1 MTSTNNSINT
11 NSQEGEEEQEQIS
24 EYSTQPESSMTSDTA
39 PQSINSETVTEEP
52 SETQTSDTA
61 PQSINSETVTEEPSE
76 TQISE
81 TASATTVTEEPYET
95 QTSETAPQSINSEI
109 VTEEPSET
117 QSYETASA
125 TTVTEEL
132 SETQTSE
139 TAPQSINSETVTE
152 EPNETQSYETTTATT
167 VTEEPSETQTSETAP
182 QSINSETV
190 TEEPTET
197 QTSVT
202 EEPSETQSYE
212 TASATIPTEEQIT
225 PEELNE
231 LDKLERSLRSKILNK
246 RQPCKIIREPVSELY
261 IERVQQKS
269 PLIDNEKE
277 ISDILIKNETKHTAL
292 YFQLQIE
299 SNPLTIGTLPDCDT
313 TTEPVTITQTELIET
328 KYKKNTTKSLLEFLQ
343 SQINVEEQ
351 KNKFIQLLVHTHLQL
366 LHSITILQTIDPEI
380 IHFNITRETLQY
392 NEKDAVPV
400 LTDFRLAF
408 TKKTLEDKEKSQE
421 LFPIYENYS
430 GYPFEIYL
438 LAHLQE
444 STQSLDIE
452 TLARNYTNMIQ
463 QPEQPEQPEQPI
475 EINHVAY
482 KISEEELKSYYKTWD
497 VYAINEYIYSFM
509 TENKIPLNIPFMTS
523 YKELLI
529 SYLKANPKDREPI
542 PVFEE
547 KIKSIFKTVSKN
559 DYKTFVELLIDR

>member
-11 NSQEGEEEQEQIS
+11 NLQEGEEQEQIS
-24 EYSTQPESSMTSDTA
+24 EYSTQPESSIASDTASSITSETSVTEVPSEQLETQTSETA
-39 PQSINSETVTEEP
+39 PQSITSDTSVTEEP
-52 SETQTSDTA
+52 SEQLETQTSETAPQSITSETPSTIASETVIEVPSEQLETQTSDTA
-61 PQSINSETVTEEPSE
+61 SATTVTSETSVTEEPSE
-76 TQISE
+76 QLETQTSE
-81 TASATTVTEEPYET
+81 TASATTVTEEP
-95 QTSETAPQSINSEI
+95 P
-109 VTEEPSET
+109 VTEEPSI
-117 QSYETASA
+117 
-125 TTVTEEL
+125 
-132 SETQTSE
+132 TSE
-139 TAPQSINSETVTE
+139 TSVIE
-152 EPNETQSYETTTATT
+152 EPP
-167 VTEEPSETQTSETAP
+167 VTEEPS
-182 QSINSETV
+182 V
-190 TEEPTET
+190 TEESPET
-197 QTSVT
+197 Q
-202 EEPSETQSYE
+202 PSYE
-212 TASATIPTEEQIT
+212 TASATISTEEQIT

-246 RQPCKIIREPVSELY
+246 RQPCKVIREPVSELY

-328 KYKKNTTKSLLEFLQ
+328 KYNKNTTKSLLEFLQ

-452 TLARNYTNMIQ
+452 TLARNYTHMTQ
-463 QPEQPEQPEQPI
+463 QQQQQPI

-482 KISEEELKSYYKTWD
+482 KTSEEELKSYYKTWD

-509 TENKIPLNIPFMTS
+509 TENQIPFNIPFMTS

-529 SYLKANPKDREPI
+529 SYLKANPRDREPI

-547 KIKSIFKTVSKN
+547 KIKSIFKTVSKL